1 MIPRKYSPLLFAL
14 ILSGVMS
21 LLVSGLSTLRATGLI
36 PGFSSLWLGAWLTA
50 WLLALPL
57 VLLIS
62 PLTRRVVE
70 WLVRSD

>member
-14 ILSGVMS
+14 ILSGLMS
-21 LLVSGLSTLRATGLI
+21 LLVSGLSTFRATGPS
-36 PGFSSLWLGAWLTA
+36 PGFVSLWLGAWLTA

>member
-36 PGFSSLWLGAWLTA
+36 PGFASLWLGAWLTA

-62 PLTRRVVE
+62 PLTQRVVE

>member
-21 LLVSGLSTLRATGLI
+21 LLVSGLSTLRATGPI
-36 PGFSSLWLGAWLTA
+36 PGFASLWLGAWLTA